1 MFNKQADERLG
12 LGASPSINIDKATS
26 NGGGPGS
33 AIHVQERNPPLGATV
48 GTFEDTQVHNSA
60 FSTGTVSDLLME
72 ANASPSVAPREF

>member
-48 GTFEDTQVHNSA
+48 GTFEDTRVHNFT